1 MKSLIIFFLLIS
13 TSAFAQYNN
22 QLMFVNGVQIK
33 EDGEILYNKKIWD
46 QKTKKKQN
54 IILIENDKK
63 IQTNSWDEGPVKIL
77 RKKNKIEL
85 KYKNIN
91 SKELEIEYVFQGARE
106 ENADFTSLTKFEGKK
121 VINFTQCVGKKCL
134 TLTPVFCQKL
144 KENMG
149 QDSNAAIEKAKQC
162 MSFSRAM
169 GNFDLQSPIIQ
180 DLHQVHIENLS
191 SIDVRLNDYFEYKSN
206 LSNNN
211 EFELEKVIKL
221 GDANQEYFNLL
232 IQVLNSCE
240 KNFFIL

>member
-1 MKSLIIFFLLIS
+1 
-13 TSAFAQYNN
+13 
-22 QLMFVNGVQIK
+22 MFVNGVQIK
-33 EDGEILYNKKIWD
+33 EDGDILFNKKIWD

-63 IQTNSWDEGPVKIL
+63 IQTNSWDEGPVKIP
-77 RKKNKIEL
+77 KHKNKIEI
-85 KYKNIN
+85 KYKDIN

-106 ENADFTSLTKFEGKK
+106 EKGDYTSLTKFDGKK
-121 VINFTQCVGKKCL
+121 ITNFTQCVGQKCL
-134 TLTPVFCQKL
+134 TLTQKFCQKL

-149 QDSNAAIEKAKQC
+149 QDSNAAIDKVKQC

-169 GNFDLQSPIIQ
+169 GNFDLQSPLIQ
-180 DLHQVHIENLS
+180 DLHQVHIENLTT
-191 SIDVRLNDYFEYKSN
+191 IDGKLNDYFEFKSN

-221 GDANQEYFNLL
+221 GDANQEFFNLL

-240 KNFFIL
+240 KNFVIL